1 MKSQNVMLDYAKSA
15 CILRKGKRRITVSQK
30 ALARD
35 EISNKETSNE
45 KSPKLLSA
53 LQVKRRLRKGNRVML
68 AVVSEVKPDQP
79 VADQVEDWLK
89 GLQTEFSDVF
99 VDPLPPGL
107 PPERNYGHSIPTEPG
122 HVPPFRPMYRL
133 SPIEMRETKE
143 QITTLLANGLIEPSK
158 SPYGAPILFVPKPN
172 GRGLRLCI
180 DFRALNA
187 ITIKN
192 RYPIPRID
200 DLLDAIQG
208 AKYFT
213 NFDLTSGYHQI
224 RISDED
230 VPKTAFRTPFGH
242 YQFKVLIEGLTNAP
256 ATFQTVMNDIF
267 KPYIRDF
274 VVVYLDDIMVY
285 SKTLKDHK
293 KHVRLVLEVLRKE
306 RFYACLAK
314 CEFAKPEIKFLGHIV
329 GADGIK
335 VNAAKIA
342 AVEEWPAPTD
352 VHKVRSFLGL
362 ANYFRKFIQG
372 YAKLAAPLTD
382 LTKATRPWNWTEE
395 CQKSFDGIKWS
406 LTHAPVLR
414 SPVGSVPYEVVS
426 DTSGIGLGAVLLQED
441 QPVAFESRKLS
452 PAEQNYTTTEQELLG
467 VIHALRVWRC
477 YLEGVRFTVITDHCP
492 NTFFQTQPN
501 LSRRQARCQSF
512 FRDLTFSG
520 FIALADINVADP
532 LSRNPVGS
540 ALAVITRSWR
550 NKEVIRAG
558 QPEVTAPSTVPARG
572 GLPTFDIADPLL
584 SQLLQAYPLDS
595 WLRDAN
601 SQESTRLSTNSQGLY
616 LRDSRVYVPNDTVIK
631 NSIMF
636 EAHDAKYSG
645 HFGVAKTLKLVERL
659 FWWPNFR
666 KEILHYVNHCPLC
679 QYNKSVQLKPAGL
692 LQPLPIPERPW
703 DSVSFDFIVQLPKTL
718 KGHDAIVVFVDRL
731 TKMVHF
737 QPTTSDVSAEG
748 FAFLWYDH
756 VFRHHGTSKEFVSDR
771 DARFTSK
778 FWAEACKLLGTKL
791 ATSTA
796 FHPQTDGQTERA
808 NRTLE
813 VYLRHYVST
822 SHDDWDDLLAAAEF
836 AYNNAWQ
843 ESVKATPF
851 QLNSGQQARTPL
863 GLGNASVPAAGTF
876 VGRIQESI
884 SRAKTLLH
892 AAQQRMKVFADQKR
906 REIEYKV
913 GDQMLLST
921 KYLKLKTPGARKLLP
936 RWIGPFKVLERI
948 GAVAYKLDITI
959 ELKSSPGIPCLSFA
973 SVSVRWPSA
982 TPTAPY

>member
-1 MKSQNVMLDYAKSA
+1 MHTWINCKSNEQLRERVLHFLECRRRAPYTTSACMLLPNLQALDRSLLKGWKVILDLPKGSSIKNLMANGNLEDSKSQRVVRVLYYPPTPKPTVGLKRKSSDTSKGLESEENEIAKNEVLLNASRADGRLTMHFAGKAADVDANFLFDSGADDNFVSKSFAQMHGISIEPSRTSVRLGNNQEAELAGEARVYVKLGAFHQAVRCSVTELLSGVDVILGDRFMKSQKVMLDYAKSA

-35 EISNKETSNE
+35 ETLNEDTSNE

-79 VADQVEDWLK
+79 LTNQVEDWLK

-224 RISDED
+224 RIPDED

-285 SKTLKDHK
+285 SKTLEDHK

-335 VNAAKIA
+335 VNPAKIA

-382 LTKATRPWNWTEE
+382 LTKAKRPWNWTEE

-414 SPVGSVPYEVVS
+414 SPVESVPYEVVS
-426 DTSGIGLGAVLLQED
+426 DASGIGLGAVLLQED

-477 YLEGVRFTVITDHCP
+477 YLEGVRFTVVTDHCP

-501 LSRRQARCQSF
+501 LSRRQARWSEFLQRF
-512 FRDLTFSG
+512 DFQWVYRAG
-520 FIALADINVADP
+520 RINVADP

-558 QPEVTAPSTVPARG
+558 QPEITAPSTVPARG
-572 GLPTFDIADPLL
+572 NLPTFDIADPLL
-584 SQLLQAYPLDS
+584 SQLLQAYPLDP

-737 QPTTSDVSAEG
+737 QPTTS
-748 FAFLWYDH
+748 
-756 VFRHHGTSKEFVSDR
+756 
-771 DARFTSK
+771 
-778 FWAEACKLLGTKL
+778 
-791 ATSTA
+791 
-796 FHPQTDGQTERA
+796 
-808 NRTLE
+808 
-813 VYLRHYVST
+813 
-822 SHDDWDDLLAAAEF
+822 
-836 AYNNAWQ
+836 
-843 ESVKATPF
+843 
-851 QLNSGQQARTPL
+851 
-863 GLGNASVPAAGTF
+863 
-876 VGRIQESI
+876 
-884 SRAKTLLH
+884 
-892 AAQQRMKVFADQKR
+892 
-906 REIEYKV
+906 
-913 GDQMLLST
+913 
-921 KYLKLKTPGARKLLP
+921 
-936 RWIGPFKVLERI
+936 
-948 GAVAYKLDITI
+948 
-959 ELKSSPGIPCLSFA
+959 
-973 SVSVRWPSA
+973 
-982 TPTAPY
+982 